1 MTAAERLG
9 AAFMTAGL
17 SYRITELYELDRAA
31 DEAVSTIPTH
41 RRAHRAR

>member
-9 AAFMTAGL
+9 AAPMTAGL

-31 DEAVSTIPTH
+31 DEALPTIPIQRGVRH
-41 RRAHRAR
+41 AR